1 MAAAGNR
8 RELTIWV
15 ACLRMEQMNLEVS
28 IPRRNALEQLERLCV
43 GAACPENPPLSSY
56 IYI

>member
-56 IYI
+56 I